1 MQEAPTKN
9 IDLREYLGII
19 LRRKMLWIVPLL
31 LIPLLAWGGSF
42 LIKPTYESSTLILI
56 GSSKLLSRSFSS
68 LIPGQEERV
77 SPYKVEEH
85 LKVLKN
91 QILSSGYLKRLI
103 TILKIP
109 PDESVV
115 RTAYEIK
122 GEFPDLEMQEL
133 VLNLQV
139 EKLKGSF
146 SVNFRGENLV
156 EISARAHNPS
166 EAASRAKTLGEIFIE
181 ESLANQLLGIRGALE
196 FSDEQLA
203 IYRKRLWEA
212 EAELRRFQEKLLRES
227 AGADPALA
235 ININSMNNALD
246 LVKMELENLKSQIN
260 TLEGRLFSS
269 GNAHLELSF
278 SPHLQELKKQLSST
292 NNQLKRGLTRYNWL
306 DAKVVAV
313 NQEVHSLLDRIES
326 EITTQVASQFES
338 KSSAV
343 KNTLEEL
350 TFLRLKE
357 DFDQQKLEVLD
368 SSLEKL
374 NRRLTHTPK
383 NQQTLERLQRKV
395 EENRRVYEL
404 FSSQYTGVQISQAA
418 TQAEAEAKFKV
429 IEPARI
435 PVAPISPDR
444 RKLLVSAALLGL
456 ALGFG
461 SVIVAELSDHSF
473 KKVEEVEG
481 YLGLKV
487 VGTIPLIELA
497 GWRAPQKKAWIY
509 IAILIVTALLIGLAY
524 LAGSGRLSFVL

>member
-19 LRRKMLWIVPLL
+19 LRRKMLLIVPVL

-56 GSSKLLSRSFSS
+56 SSSKLLSGSFSS
-68 LIPGQEERV
+68 LIPGQEERI
-77 SPYKVEEH
+77 SPYKAEER

-109 PDESVV
+109 ADESIE

-146 SVNFRGENLV
+146 SVDFKGENLV

-181 ESLANQLLGIRGALE
+181 ESLASQLLGIRGALE
-196 FSDEQLA
+196 FSDEQLVV
-203 IYRKRLWEA
+203 YRKRLWEA
-212 EAELRRFQEKLLRES
+212 EAELQRFQEKLLRQS
-227 AGADPALA
+227 VGADSALA
-235 ININSMNNALD
+235 VNINSMNNAID

-269 GNAHLELSF
+269 GNANLELSF
-278 SPHLQELKKQLSST
+278 SSHLQELKRQLSST
-292 NNQLKRGLTRYNWL
+292 NDQLQRGLTRYNWL
-306 DAKVVAV
+306 DAKVVTV
-313 NQEVHSLLDRIES
+313 NQEAQSLLDRIER
-326 EITTQVASQFES
+326 EITEQVASQFES

-357 DFDQQKLEVLD
+357 DFYHQKLEVLE
-368 SSLEKL
+368 SSLEEV
-374 NRRLTHTPK
+374 NRRLTLTPK

-395 EENRRVYEL
+395 EEDRRVYEL
-404 FSSQYTGVQISQAA
+404 FSSQYTGAQISEAA

-435 PVAPISPDR
+435 PVAPVSPDR

-461 SVIVAELSDHSF
+461 TIIVAELSDHSF
-473 KKVEEVEG
+473 KKVEELES

-487 VGTIPLIELA
+487 VGTIPLMEQA
-497 GWRAPQKKAWIY
+497 GRRAPKKEAWIY
-509 IAILIVTALLIGLAY
+509 VAILIGTALLIGLAY
-524 LAGSGRLSFVL
+524 LAGRGLFSFQL

>member
-1 MQEAPTKN
+1 MQEAPSKH
-9 IDLREYLGII
+9 IDLREYLGIV
-19 LRRKMLWIVPLL
+19 LRRKMLLIVPLFLIL
-31 LIPLLAWGGSF
+31 LLTWGGSF
-42 LIKPTYESSTLILI
+42 FIKPTYESSTLILI
-56 GSSKLLSRSFSS
+56 GSSRLLSQSFSS
-68 LIPGQEERV
+68 LIPGQEERI
-77 SPYKVEEH
+77 SPYQAEEH

-109 PDESVV
+109 ADESIK
-115 RTAYEIK
+115 RTAHEIK

-133 VLNLQV
+133 LLNLQA
-139 EKLKGSF
+139 EKLRGCF
-146 SVNFRGENLV
+146 SVNFEGENLV
-156 EISARAHNPS
+156 EISARARDPS

-212 EAELRRFQEKLLRES
+212 EAELRRFQEELLRES
-227 AGADPALA
+227 AGGDSALA
-235 ININSMNNALD
+235 IDISSMNNAID
-246 LVKMELENLKSQIN
+246 LVKMELGNLKSQIN

-269 GNAHLELSF
+269 GNAHLEFSY
-278 SPHLQELKKQLSST
+278 SPHLQELNERLSST
-292 NNQLKRGLTRYNWL
+292 NDQLQTALTKYNWL

-313 NQEVHSLLDRIES
+313 NQEVQSLLDGIGR
-326 EITTQVASQFES
+326 EIAEQIASQFES
-338 KSSAV
+338 ESSAV

-357 DFDQQKLEVLD
+357 DFDQQKLKVLEAA
-368 SSLEKL
+368 LEKL
-374 NRRLTHTPK
+374 NRRLTLTPK

-435 PVAPISPDR
+435 PVAPISPNR
-444 RKLLVSAALLGL
+444 KKLLVSAALLGL

-473 KKVEEVEG
+473 KKVEEVES

-487 VGTIPLIELA
+487 VGTIPLLELA
-497 GWRAPQKKAWIY
+497 GWRTPKKKAWIY
-509 IAILIVTALLIGLAY
+509 VAILIGAALLIGLAY
-524 LAGSGRLSFVL
+524 LVGRGLFPLQP